1 MSPAEHRHHH
11 RAADTRPPSPQPPD
25 QAPPDTADD
34 TDWPV
39 PLDALA
45 PAGVAHHAPN
55 PGTAAHLAAEL
66 LLRVVQHDEAAFAR
80 LYALLSGQV
89 YTLLLRA
96 TGQPALAEELLEE
109 VFWQVWRQAPRHD
122 PARGTVRGWV
132 MVIARSR
139 ALDAL
144 RRQRCEPASQRL
156 AQADSGASPGEPDET
171 ADPLR
176 LLATRQQVQALRV
189 ALRTLAPARREL
201 VWLAYFDG
209 LTQTQIA
216 EHTGLPVGTVKSH
229 LRRSLATL
237 RAALQAA
244 DGRAAQA

>member
-1 MSPAEHRHHH
+1 
-11 RAADTRPPSPQPPD
+11 T
-25 QAPPDTADD
+25 
-34 TDWPV
+34 
-39 PLDALA
+39 
-45 PAGVAHHAPN
+45 
-55 PGTAAHLAAEL
+55 
-66 LLRVVQHDEAAFAR
+66 AFAR

-96 TGQPALAEELLEE
+96 TGQPALAEELLED

-144 RRQRCEPASQRL
+144 RRQRL
-156 AQADSGASPGEPDET
+156 AQADSGASGASGASPGEPDET

-209 LTQTQIA
+209 LTQVQIA
-216 EHTGLPVGTVKSH
+216 ERTGLPVGTVKSH